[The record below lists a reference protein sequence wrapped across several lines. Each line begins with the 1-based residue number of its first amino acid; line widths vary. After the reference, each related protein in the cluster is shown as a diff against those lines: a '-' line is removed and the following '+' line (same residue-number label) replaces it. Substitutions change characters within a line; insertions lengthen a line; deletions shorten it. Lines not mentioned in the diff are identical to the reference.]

1 MMIAIWIA
9 ALLGLALWSL
19 AAWGLHAVLTIDA
32 KQLQDLKP
40 LIERIPYGEQIDQWV
55 PGWQAMLA
63 AAVDLSQ
70 AMLGWLGSAAP
81 WLVWALWAVG
91 AVVILGVAGLTSLAV
106 MLIRKG
112 MAPSKPA
119 APLGPASR

>member
-1 MMIAIWIA
+1 MNIAIWIA

-19 AAWGLHAVLTIDA
+19 TAWGVHAALTIDPR
-32 KQLQDLKP
+32 QLQDLKP
-40 LIERIPYGEQIDQWV
+40 LIERIPYGEQIELWV

-70 AMLGWLGSAAP
+70 AMLGWVGSAAP
-81 WLVWALWAVG
+81 WLVWALWGFG
-91 AVVILGVAGLTSLAV
+91 AVVILGVAGLASLAV

-112 MAPSKPA
+112 MAPSKPN
-119 APLGPASR
+119 APLGPVTR